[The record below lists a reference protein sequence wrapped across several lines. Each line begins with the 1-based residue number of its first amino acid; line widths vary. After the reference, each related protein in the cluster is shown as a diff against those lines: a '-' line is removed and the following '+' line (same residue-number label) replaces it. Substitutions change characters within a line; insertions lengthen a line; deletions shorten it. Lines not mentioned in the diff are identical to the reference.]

1 MWNLYLILSCT
12 LAPCK
17 YHITA
22 YHCLLLEL
30 CTWIWNMRG
39 ITELEHTYLE
49 VKVSRVVYEISAG
62 SLVWYHMCT
71 HLFPSSSDNG
81 QTCHLQNNDSVR
93 YECTTTCHLQIL
105 VRNVGAIACC
115 VGTSPKSCL
124 KWSQTSVLEGCS
136 PAEFIILPHLT
147 HLIQIKS
154 SANYQGLHELNFRAL
169 SKNKAISPW
178 RACITVISSQCS

>member
-1 MWNLYLILSCT
+1 MSNLSIFRKVFFCSGPPLCCKRITPIWGMTSGTNPPDRAVMWNLYLILSCT

-93 YECTTTCHLQIL
+93 YECTTTCHLQIM

-115 VGTSPKSCL
+115 VGT
-124 KWSQTSVLEGCS
+124 
-136 PAEFIILPHLT
+136 
-147 HLIQIKS
+147 
-154 SANYQGLHELNFRAL
+154 
-169 SKNKAISPW
+169 
-178 RACITVISSQCS
+178 